1 MIDAEGNVV
10 GMTKDDEYAIAEAG
24 TYTLRSVNEYGSLGE
39 STNFEVTEDMTTG
52 IQDEKNIQVPCVE
65 TQVYDLQGRKMADS
79 QLQRGIYLLNG
90 RKMIVR

>member
-1 MIDAEGNVV
+1 
-10 GMTKDDEYAIAEAG
+10 
-24 TYTLRSVNEYGSLGE
+24 
-39 STNFEVTEDMTTG
+39 MTTG

-90 RKMIVR
+90 KKMIVR